1 MTKTTVQISTDTLE
15 RLKRLKQHEKESY
28 DFVLN
33 KLIDENE
40 EDELSDEEIEDIKIA
55 LENVKQGKVKSI
67 EQVAKELGINLKFI
81 KLSWDLKK
89 KKKLGV

>member
-1 MTKTTVQISTDTLE
+1 MEKTTVQISTDTLE

-55 LENVKQGKVKSI
+55 LEEVKRGKVYPI
-67 EQVAKELGINLKFI
+67 EDVAKELGITLK
-81 KLSWDLKK
+81 
-89 KKKLGV
+89 

>member
-1 MTKTTVQISTDTLE
+1 MEKTTVQISTDTLE

-33 KLIDENE
+33 KLIDERDE
-40 EDELSDEEIEDIKIA
+40 EELSDEEIEDIKIA

-67 EQVAKELGINLKFI
+67 EQVAKELGIVI
-81 KLSWDLKK
+81 R
-89 KKKLGV
+89 